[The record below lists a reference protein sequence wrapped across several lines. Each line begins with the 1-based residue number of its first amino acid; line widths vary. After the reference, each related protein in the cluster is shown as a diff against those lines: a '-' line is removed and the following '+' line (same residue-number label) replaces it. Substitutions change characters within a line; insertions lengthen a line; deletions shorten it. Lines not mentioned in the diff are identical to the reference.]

1 LPKNKEADM
10 FRHFLDISDYE
21 KETLMDIVEQAL
33 SLKKKQKDGQIL
45 PYFQGKT
52 LGLLFDK
59 PSLRTK
65 VSFEVGMHQLGGN
78 AIQFLPQEVGMGT
91 RESIEDVARVLSRFV
106 DQIVIRTF
114 SHQDL
119 LTFAANATVPVIN
132 GLTDRSHPCQALA
145 DALTIYETFGEF
157 NLKMAYIGDGNNVCR
172 SLVEMAFKLGIDIT
186 VSCPDGFFPDTPFP
200 FTKESNPIQAVK
212 QAHVVYTDVW
222 ISMGQEEQAL
232 KRKKQ
237 FSAYTVTQ
245 DMMAIAHKNAIF
257 MHCLPAHRGEEVS
270 NEVLES
276 YQSKVFDQAENRLH
290 AQKALMLFLSPQRY

>member
-1 LPKNKEADM
+1 M
-10 FRHFLDISDYE
+10 FRHFLDIADYE
-21 KETLMDIVEQAL
+21 KETLVEILEQAL
-33 SLKKKQKDGQIL
+33 SLKKKQKDGQVL
-45 PYFQGKT
+45 SYFQGKT

-78 AIQFLPQEVGMGT
+78 AIQFLPQEVGMGS

-114 SHQDL
+114 SHQEL
-119 LTFAANATVPVIN
+119 LKFAANATVPVIN
-132 GLTDRSHPCQALA
+132 GLTDTSHPCQALS

-172 SLVEMAFKLGIDIT
+172 SLIEMAFKLGIDIT

-200 FTKESNPIQAVK
+200 FIKESNPIQAVK
-212 QAHVVYTDVW
+212 QAQVVYTDVW

-245 DMMAIAHKNAIF
+245 DMMAIAHKEAIF

-290 AQKALMLFLSPQRY
+290 AQKALMLFLSPHGY